1 MIRGANYDYI
11 IDYSTSE
18 VTFTPKVLIDFDSD
32 LSFEY
37 QYSDYQYQ
45 KGFTGGHFE
54 KMIGQ
59 KTSIDIGMYS
69 EDDRFRTENINSD
82 YLDSLSKQPGGSV
95 TIPTSILDENGD
107 YVSINGIFEYDP
119 SEILLDSNR
128 YQVVF
133 QFDPS
138 GEYERKISDKGR
150 VYYSFLPEEN
160 RTDFI
165 QLYSPYRTVKAP
177 RSHQYGYFLSLIH
190 I

>member
-1 MIRGANYDYI
+1 M
-11 IDYSTSE
+11 
-18 VTFTPKVLIDFDSD
+18 
-32 LSFEY
+32 
-37 QYSDYQYQ
+37 
-45 KGFTGGHFE
+45 
-54 KMIGQ
+54 
-59 KTSIDIGMYS
+59 
-69 EDDRFRTENINSD
+69 
-82 YLDSLSKQPGGSV
+82 
-95 TIPTSILDENGD
+95 DENGD

-133 QFDPS
+133 QFDAS

-177 RSHQYGYFLSLIH
+177 RSHQYGYFDYEYAITKNMHLNGKISGSIVDDNKLYTNNAIRGDLTSMVLIWIH
-190 I
+190 SMLEMEF